1 MHAPVLFGFGAA
13 LAAAGIVLVPKANAA
28 PPDVENRFVQIVQQQ
43 TGTTADRQTI
53 LAAAYDDVC
62 GPFRTGTVADLAVRL
77 GINPYTQVGAV
88 REAATYT
95 GLCFT

>member
-1 MHAPVLFGFGAA
+1 MRTHFLLGFGTVV
-13 LAAAGIVLVPKANAA
+13 AAAGIVLAPSANAA
-28 PPDVENRFVQIVQQQ
+28 PPDVENRFVQLVQQK

-62 GPFRTGTVADLAVRL
+62 GPSRPGTVADLAARL
-77 GINPYTQVGAV
+77 GINPYTEVGWV